1 MYATSSIKSIY
12 LVWYGSDLVQH
23 KFMNGSDMM
32 GSHHTKNTTSL
43 RLSFIIV
50 EIYYKRTA
58 INDAHQLNISH
69 KL

>member
-1 MYATSSIKSIY
+1 MY
-12 LVWYGSDLVQH
+12 WCSDLVQH

-50 EIYYKRTA
+50 EIYYKRSA
-58 INDAHQLNISH
+58 INGAHQLNI
-69 KL
+69 L